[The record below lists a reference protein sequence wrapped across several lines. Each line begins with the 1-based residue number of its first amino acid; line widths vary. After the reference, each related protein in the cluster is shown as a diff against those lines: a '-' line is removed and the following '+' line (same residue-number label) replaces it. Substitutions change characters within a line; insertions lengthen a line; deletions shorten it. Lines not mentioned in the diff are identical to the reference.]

1 MGVFFVKKVDLSSTQ
16 GALRTESVFFYFT
29 FYLCGGGC
37 VRTRRTLPT
46 GLTMQQ
52 HNKSIDNARAV
63 TGGPNLRLRY
73 VNKMDDTL

>member
-1 MGVFFVKKVDLSSTQ
+1 MGVFFVKKWTFPQRSCITYSI
-16 GALRTESVFFYFT
+16 SIFFILHFT
-29 FYLCGGGC
+29 YVGGC
-37 VRTRRTLPT
+37 TQRTLPT
-46 GLTMQQ
+46 GLTMQK